1 MPALSPIISVNYGS
15 QTDGSIA
22 PPIPTLQFRTDYL
35 GPGANISTGISNGT
49 TLLDFSQKMI
59 NEQSQESILTEAR
72 RDDTTSLK
80 ETIQRQVLDDSG
92 VNIDEELAHLIQVQ
106 TAYTAAARV
115 ITAVNELFDDLIN
128 AVR

>member
-1 MPALSPIISVNYGS
+1 
-15 QTDGSIA
+15 
-22 PPIPTLQFRTDYL
+22 
-35 GPGANISTGISNGT
+35 
-49 TLLDFSQKMI
+49 MI